1 MGYGPVI
8 MTKEALEKRLA
19 ELQAT
24 LEQITANGN
33 ATMGAISECK
43 YWLKQL
49 ETEKESEA

>member
-1 MGYGPVI
+1 

-33 ATMGAISECK
+33 ATMGAIRECE

-49 ETEKESEA
+49 ETEQHDSDTGEH

>member
-1 MGYGPVI
+1 

-19 ELQAT
+19 ELQAA

-33 ATMGAISECK
+33 ATMGAINECR

-49 ETEKESEA
+49 ETEKEAEA